1 MVEKNKYNL
10 FLDDIRFPETA
21 FNYTHDTRYL
31 KESWKIVRNFEEFC
45 CMVDE
50 LGIPQKVSYDHDLAD
65 EHYAPEMYHS
75 VESYDRVALGFKEKT
90 GYDCTMYL
98 LDRLEE
104 NGLTE
109 HPEYMVH
116 SMNPVGKR
124 KILDLIESW
133 NKNRRKI
140 K

>member
-1 MVEKNKYNL
+1 MVEKEEKYNL

-21 FNYTHDTRYL
+21 FNYTHDPRYL
-31 KESWKIVRNFEEFC
+31 KETWKIARNFEEFC

-50 LGIPQKVSYDHDLAD
+50 HGIPQKVSYDHDLAD

-75 VESYDRVALGFKEKT
+75 QEAYDQVGLGFKEKT
-90 GYDCTMYL
+90 GYDCAVYL
-98 LDRLEE
+98 LDRVREK
-104 NGLTE
+104 GLTQ

-124 KILDLIESW
+124 KIIDLIKSW
-133 NKNRRKI
+133 ENDNK
-140 K
+140 